1 MLAGVDSLSALSSY
15 MQSKQFKQVCLAA
28 ILAAVSLGAAASNQA
43 QATADGLLTDQLIVK
58 YKDAKGPHKGV
69 AARLVSVSATRQMV
83 LDRAGQ
89 QFGLKLKALR
99 GLASGAHVF
108 KLDRRMAARD
118 VAALAAELE
127 ARDPEVE
134 YAEPDSVMQPLYIP
148 NDPRFMEQWHYHE
161 SKAGLGLV
169 AAWDIANG
177 AGVNVAVI
185 DTGVRPHADLAGQIL
200 PGYDFIANSA
210 MANDGGG
217 RDSDASDPGDA
228 VVAGECGSGQP
239 SADQGSSWHGTHVA
253 GTIGALTGNGLG
265 VAGVAFRSKIL
276 PVRVLGKCGGY
287 TSDIADGI
295 TWASGGTV
303 SGAPV
308 NPNKARV
315 LNLSLGGTGSCSITT
330 QNAINGARSRGAV
343 VVVAAGNANVDAAN
357 TNPANC
363 AGVITVAAVNRA
375 GGKAYYSNYGNV
387 VDVAAPGGDARVAGS
402 GVLSTLNTGTKAPLA
417 DSYAFYQ
424 GTSMATP
431 HVAGAAA
438 LMLSKN
444 PALTPDE
451 VEARLKS
458 TARPFPAACGG
469 CGTGMVTAS
478 AALGATTAPVPTANE
493 AEANNTMATANPLT
507 TSGVQVNGTMASGT
521 DTDFFVVQVPA
532 GRTFSATLI
541 PGWSNT
547 DYDLYAYN
555 SSGSLIARSENEAG
569 LNDAVSITNTGTVTA
584 PVYVR
589 VTYYGGPV
597 GTSGKYQLKA
607 SW

>member
-1 MLAGVDSLSALSSY
+1 MH
-15 MQSKQFKQVCLAA
+15 SKQFTQQFKQQFTQRCRRVALAA
-28 ILAAVSLGAAASNQA
+28 ALAAVSFGAAAAASPQA
-43 QATADGLLTDQLIVK
+43 PGPDGLATDQLIVK

-99 GLASGAHVF
+99 GMANGAHVF
-108 KLDRRMAARD
+108 KLDRRMAQRD
-118 VAALAAELE
+118 LAALAAELK
-127 ARDPEVE
+127 ARDAEVE
-134 YAEPDSVMQPLYIP
+134 YAEPDTVLQALYIP

-169 AAWDIANG
+169 AAWDQATG
-177 AGVNVAVI
+177 AGVTVAVI

-200 PGYDFIANSA
+200 PGYDFIANTS

-217 RDSDASDPGDA
+217 RDADASDPGDA
-228 VVAGECGSGQP
+228 ILAGECGNGQP
-239 SADQGSSWHGTHVA
+239 AADQGSSWHGTHVA
-253 GTIGALTGNGLG
+253 GTVAALTGNGVG

-295 TWASGGTV
+295 TWASGGAV
-303 SGAPV
+303 NGVPA

-315 LNLSLGGTGSCSITT
+315 LNLSLGGGGACSITT
-330 QNAINGARSRGAV
+330 QNAINGARSRGSV
-343 VVVAAGNANVDAAN
+343 VVVAAGNANVDAAS

-375 GGKAYYSNYGNV
+375 GGKAYYSNFGSV
-387 VDVAAPGGDARVAGS
+387 VDVAAPGGDARLAGG
-402 GVLSTLNTGTKAPLA
+402 GVLSTLNTGTRAPLA

-438 LMLSKN
+438 LLLSKF
-444 PALTPDE
+444 PAMTPDE
-451 VEARLKS
+451 VESRLKA

-469 CGTGMVTAS
+469 CGAGMVTAS
-478 AALGATTAPVPTANE
+478 AALAATVAPAPVAKET
-493 AEANNTMATANPLT
+493 EANNSPATANALT
-507 TSGVQVNGTMASGT
+507 TSGVQLSATLSSTT
-521 DTDFFVVQVPA
+521 DTDYFVIQVPA
-532 GRTFSATLI
+532 GKTLGGTLI
-541 PGWSNT
+541 PGWANS

-555 SSGSLIARSENEAG
+555 SAGALLARSENEAG
-569 LNDAVSITNTGTVTA
+569 LNDAVSVVNSGTTTMK
-584 PVYVR
+584 VYLR
-589 VTYYGGPV
+589 VTYYSGPA
-597 GTSGKYQLKA
+597 GTNGNYQLRA
-607 SW
+607 NW